1 LSSANYKKQQLTR
14 AVIDV
19 NHKVC
24 SSDRHNNIF
33 HDLRY
38 ILNKKPVQQFA
49 PFHMDLLNQ

>member
-1 LSSANYKKQQLTR
+1 MSSANYKKQQLTR